1 MVWNKR
7 GLLGDMG
14 RAHIY
19 YFGKV
24 VSTTD
29 PDGAGRIKAQIQN
42 LDEDIISGLSPSEA
56 IAALPWSY
64 PLIPKFFNVVPKVGE
79 GVRILMWT
87 VNGTE
92 IGHAQNTN
100 RTYIGPLVGQPQ
112 YLTKQE
118 KKEAMITSS
127 DTGNGDPSY
136 NPYLVEPLIYPNPE
150 YVSVQ
155 GRQNADIIFTKQEIN
170 LRAGQAIPGKNIN
183 NDSHNLLLNKKNPP
197 RIQLKMVNQKIST
210 TNIYSDKIHLIT
222 YPSQSISS
230 SDAVGK
236 GGRGLSY
243 TTLERYGV
251 NSGLE
256 KNLPDSTID
265 TFLTD
270 SSEPLIYGDK
280 LVFFLELVKS
290 FCRGHEHVGAE
301 EPPIGRTGKI
311 DELLAF
317 DLKQLKNENIRI
329 N

>member
-1 MVWNKR
+1 MAWNKR

-19 YFGKV
+19 YFAKV

-42 LDEDIISGLSPSEA
+42 LDDDIVSNLTPAEA

-100 RTYIGPLVGQPQ
+100 RIYIGPLIGQPQ
-112 YLTKQE
+112 YLAKQD
-118 KKEAMITSS
+118 KKESMITSS
-127 DTGNGDPSY
+127 DTGNGDVSY

-170 LRAGQAIPGKNIN
+170 LRAGQTIPGRNIGI
-183 NDSHNLLLNKKNPP
+183 DPLNLVLNKKNPP
-197 RIQLKMVNQKIST
+197 RIQLKMVNQENST

-222 YPSQSISS
+222 YGKSIGSA
-230 SDAVGK
+230 DKVGL

-243 TTLERYGV
+243 TTLESNGV
-251 NSGLE
+251 NDGLE
-256 KNLPDSTID
+256 KNIPDSTID
-265 TFLTD
+265 NFLT
-270 SSEPLIYGDK
+270 SRSEPLIYGNK
-280 LVFFLELVKS
+280 LVYFLTLLQAY
-290 FCRGHEHVGAE
+290 CRGHEHVGAE
-301 EPPIGRTGKI
+301 EPPIGRVGKI

-317 DLKQLKNENIRI
+317 NLDQLKNENIRI